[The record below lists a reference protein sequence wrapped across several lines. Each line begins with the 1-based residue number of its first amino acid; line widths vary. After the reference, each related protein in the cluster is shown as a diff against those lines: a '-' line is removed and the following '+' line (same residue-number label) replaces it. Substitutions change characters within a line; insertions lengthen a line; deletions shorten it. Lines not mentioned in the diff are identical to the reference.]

1 MARRAWPWAAGR
13 SPRHRSRLAWEL
25 LERLS
30 QQLSSGPALPLCN
43 AMGPKLTSAPPK
55 GVAMDRLDNGCRRYR
70 GGSEGDSGVFTNQ
83 SPSPPPKNRLNIF
96 KFIHSGIKQQSRKSH
111 GWKKSP
117 TRGDTDARVSGL
129 SRSTSCRSKSTQSQR
144 SSQLS
149 PVHQN
154 QEVVGIKRSPN
165 STRVTRRSVEAS
177 PPRSTTQ
184 RSSPRSTQLTRS
196 TVLRSSAEG
205 QLPVVAAAC
214 KTSPEIRRR
223 PDVKDIGHP
232 QTPPTRSEPEGLKGI
247 QSVSGAPVLATPTG
261 PSGPSP
267 HPPPPPPLPPLAS
280 PAASEPQRVKGIQ
293 SASGGMQSPHGDGL
307 ANKIPPSKATQ
318 SQAAPRGPVS
328 PGPFDTLPKPR
339 QKMKTFNWTKV
350 PDTLV
355 CGGNSIWSD
364 VTKEAQEEHVE
375 RKLNFKQ
382 VEELFCQRTATTAQL
397 KVSPEKKKREP
408 AFLSLLDGKRSLNV
422 CIFLK
427 QFKSGP
433 EQIVDMIR
441 SCKSKEIGAERLRML
456 QKILPDP
463 GELSMLRSYTGD
475 RSKLG
480 HAEQFFLM
488 LGDLRLYAL
497 YVDGML
503 QMEEFRPSVD
513 ALKPQLDNYIGVC
526 QEILTNRSLKEFLKL
541 ILITGNFINSGS
553 YAGNAFGF
561 RLNTLPKLLDIR
573 SNKPR
578 MTLLHFLVEIAEKE
592 QAETLSFTK
601 DLLHL
606 TECSRLSLDGMRTE
620 LKQLSTGIE
629 KLERHLPQGDDEFKQ
644 HFGAFVTTAKAQLGE
659 LSSSLGKIGQLS
671 RRLAEHFCEEES
683 RFSVE
688 ECLHIFNNFCE
699 KVKLAQK
706 ENEERRQL
714 EERAEKLK
722 ITRMGE
728 EQSKPRNAKK
738 PDSSSVEEGCLVDRL
753 LAEIRQG
760 SFKLRKTPA

>member
-1 MARRAWPWAAGR
+1 MECKIESVRISVYDKPQSVAFLVLLRNFEKLDPDDTA
-13 SPRHRSRLAWEL
+13 SHLAWEL

-30 QQLSSGPALPLCN
+30 QQLSSGPVQPLYN
-43 AMGPKLTSAPPK
+43 AMGPKLTPPPP
-55 GVAMDRLDNGCRRYR
+55 VLAAMEKLDNGYSRHR
-70 GGSEGDSGVFTNQ
+70 GGSEGDTEVFADR
-83 SPSPPPKNRLNIF
+83 SPPPPKNRLNIF
-96 KFIHSGIKQQSRKSH
+96 KLFTQ

-117 TRGDTDARVSGL
+117 TRGDTDAHASGL
-129 SRSTSCRSKSTQSQR
+129 SRSTSYRSKSSQARR
-144 SSQLS
+144 SSQTS
-149 PVHQN
+149 PVLRQN
-154 QEVVGIKRSPN
+154 QEVIGVKRFPN

-177 PPRSTTQ
+177 PPRSPPQ

-196 TVLRSSAEG
+196 SVLRSSTDG
-205 QLPVVAAAC
+205 QQPAVAAAC

-223 PDVKDIGHP
+223 QDVKDTGHP
-232 QTPPTRSEPEGLKGI
+232 PVPPAPSEPQGLKG
-247 QSVSGAPVLATPTG
+247 V
-261 PSGPSP
+261 
-267 HPPPPPPLPPLAS
+267 
-280 PAASEPQRVKGIQ
+280 Q
-293 SASGGMQSPHGDGL
+293 SANGGMQSPHGDGL
-307 ANKIPPSKATQ
+307 ATKITPSKAAQ
-318 SQAAPRGPVS
+318 PKAAPRGPVS
-328 PGPFDTLPKPR
+328 PGPFHTLPKPQ
-339 QKMKTFNWTKV
+339 QKMKTLNWTKV

-355 CGGNSIWSD
+355 CGGKSIWSD
-364 VTKEAQEEHVE
+364 VTKEAQEENVE

-382 VEELFCQRTATTAQL
+382 VEELFCQKTATTVQP

-433 EQIVDMIR
+433 EQIVSMIR

-456 QKILPDP
+456 QKILPEP

-480 HAEQFFLM
+480 QAEQFFLM
-488 LGDLRLYAL
+488 LGDLRLHAL

-513 ALKPQLDNYIGVC
+513 VLKPQLDNYIGVC

-541 ILITGNFINSGS
+541 ILITGNFINS
-553 YAGNAFGF
+553 
-561 RLNTLPKLLDIR
+561 
-573 SNKPR
+573 
-578 MTLLHFLVEIAEKE
+578 
-592 QAETLSFTK
+592 
-601 DLLHL
+601 
-606 TECSRLSLDGMRTE
+606 
-620 LKQLSTGIE
+620 
-629 KLERHLPQGDDEFKQ
+629 
-644 HFGAFVTTAKAQLGE
+644 TAKAQLSE
-659 LSSSLGKIGQLS
+659 LSSSFDKIGELS

-699 KVKLAQK
+699 KVKLAKK
-706 ENEERRQL
+706 ENEERRLL

-722 ITRMGE
+722 ITRMST
-728 EQSKPRNAKK
+728 EQSKPRHAKK
-738 PDSSSVEEGCLVDRL
+738 PTSSFVEEDCLVDRL